1 MTAETV
7 SATPAVPVSASVPVP
22 ATGPVQE
29 PVSLAFAPAPA
40 PQRRRHLFVGTG
52 FATAGVLIYF
62 ATLFGIYL
70 SERADFLATADGQ
83 SWIPSSADLQLTAPS
98 MIFWTLLLSIVTM
111 QWAVHAAARQDRRHL
126 LLAVVVTGL
135 FGVAIINQM
144 AFIFVQMELA
154 IDGGSQAAPLI
165 YAICG
170 SFVALVAANLV
181 FLAIMALRSLSGQAA
196 GGTTGAAAGAATA
209 DAGEQGQTA
218 RPSATAD
225 ALAAVALSWYAMV
238 FVYVILWVAIFI
250 AK

>member
-1 MTAETV
+1 MTTMPAPVE
-7 SATPAVPVSASVPVP
+7 TPA
-22 ATGPVQE
+22 ATAHQE

-52 FATAGVLIYF
+52 FATAGVVIYF

-70 SERADFLATADGQ
+70 TERADFLATADGQ

-98 MIFWTLLLSIVTM
+98 MIFWTLLLSIITM

-196 GGTTGAAAGAATA
+196 GGATGAAGGATGAATA
-209 DAGEQGQTA
+209 DAGTNGQGPTA

-225 ALAAVALSWYAMV
+225 AMAAVALSWYAMV
-238 FVYVILWVAIFI
+238 FVYVILWLGIFI

>member
-1 MTAETV
+1 MTAAAP
-7 SATPAVPVSASVPVP
+7 ATAAPAPPVP
-22 ATGPVQE
+22 ATAAPQE
-29 PVSLAFAPAPA
+29 LTSLAFAPAPA

-52 FATAGVLIYF
+52 FATAGVLMYF
-62 ATLFGIYL
+62 ATLLGIYL

-170 SFVALVAANLV
+170 SFVALVAANLI
-181 FLAIMALRSLSGQAA
+181 FLSIMALRSLSGQAA
-196 GGTTGAAAGAATA
+196 GGVAADPGPSAATGPSA
-209 DAGEQGQTA
+209 SAATG
-218 RPSATAD
+218 PSATAD
-225 ALAAVALSWYAMV
+225 AIAAVALSWYAMA

-250 AK
+250 TK